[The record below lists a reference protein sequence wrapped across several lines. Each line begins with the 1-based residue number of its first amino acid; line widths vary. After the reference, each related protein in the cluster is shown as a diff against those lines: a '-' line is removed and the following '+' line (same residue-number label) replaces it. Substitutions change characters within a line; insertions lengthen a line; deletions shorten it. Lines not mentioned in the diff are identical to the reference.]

1 MKMQK
6 KIFYKERFEDKYA
19 KHKKYCKVRDLV
31 FQNWSNYDY
40 YFIIKELTEELKR
53 ELSYLEE
60 NTQKYI
66 TISVPIEKEV

>member
-1 MKMQK
+1 MVL
-6 KIFYKERFEDKYA
+6 
-19 KHKKYCKVRDLV
+19 H
-31 FQNWSNYDY
+31 NWSNYDY